1 MSRMNSAALSRPA
14 LITSG
19 YDVIVIGGGVNG
31 VAIARECAR
40 AGVRA
45 LLLEQHDFASGTTSR
60 STRIIHGGLRYL
72 EHGELGLVRESLR
85 ERNRLLCERPHL
97 VRPTR
102 FVLALPKHGMFSG
115 RGALAIRAGLALY
128 GWMSPSPSSRAL
140 DAFVDRLEQDLAIFD
155 YEDAQCEFPERL
167 CAEWLVEAM
176 QHGAVTRNY
185 CKVQSVR
192 PGAHRITVQ
201 AQDLLTQTEC
211 EFEAKYVVNA
221 SGPWVDEVCA
231 TAMVGTKKLIGGVRG
246 SHILLDRFLGAPS
259 NPIYTE
265 AADGRPFFVVPWNGQ
280 LMVGTTEVRDEGDPG
295 RARASADEI
304 DYLLAGFN
312 RLFPEHSA
320 SVTDVRGTFSGVRPL
335 PNTGNDARDYNAIT
349 RRSFIHDHA
358 QDGFPGLYSIIGGK
372 LTTAASLARQCARAL
387 GIRAVEETVPQVA
400 VGPASGFDN
409 TLEQWAHQ
417 MAQRCRISA
426 ASARATAEW
435 HGRSALCVL
444 RRTIDDCS
452 LAEPIVEG
460 SDHLLAVAVHAV
472 ERESAITLADILLRR
487 VPIALTGNWSPEQS
501 IASAERIGRALRWSE
516 SRIAEELESFAA
528 ERDRLIGVGSG
539 SHTLFPAEHAA

>member
-1 MSRMNSAALSRPA
+1 
-14 LITSG
+14 
-19 YDVIVIGGGVNG
+19 
-31 VAIARECAR
+31 VAIAKACAQGGLR
-40 AGVRA
+40 T
-45 LLLEQHDFASGTTSR
+45 LLLEQSDFAAGTSSR

-72 EHGELGLVRESLR
+72 EHGEIGLVRESLR
-85 ERNRLLCERPHL
+85 ERERLRVEWPHL
-97 VRPTR
+97 VRPMK
-102 FVLALPKHGMFSG
+102 FLLAFPEKPSAFSLRNPIAMRMGLWLYRRMARADDRKLPTNGDWT
-115 RGALAIRAGLALY
+115 ALAEATGAWR
-128 GWMSPSPSSRAL
+128 
-140 DAFVDRLEQDLAIFD
+140 IFD

-176 QHGAVTRNY
+176 QHGAVARNY
-185 CKVQSVR
+185 CKVLSLR

-246 SHILLDRFLGAPS
+246 SHILLDRFPGAPS

-265 AADGRPFFVVPWNGQ
+265 AADGRPFFIVPWNGQ
-280 LMVGTTEVRDEGDPG
+280 LMVGTTEVHDEGDPSC
-295 RARASADEI
+295 ARASAAEI

-312 RLFPEHSA
+312 RLFPQRRA
-320 SVTDVRGTFSGVRPL
+320 TVADVHGTFSGVRPL
-335 PNTGNDARDYNAIT
+335 PNTGEDATDYNAIT

-358 QDGFPGLYSIIGGK
+358 QDGFPRLYSIIGGK
-372 LTTAASLARQCARAL
+372 LTTAASLARQCARKL
-387 GIRAVEETVPQVA
+387 GIRAVAEPAPLVA

-409 TLEQWAHQ
+409 TLQHWAHQ

-435 HGRSALCVL
+435 HGRAALCVL
-444 RRTIDDCS
+444 RRAIDDCS
-452 LAEPIVEG
+452 LGEPILEG
-460 SDHLLAVAVHAV
+460 SDHLLAAAVQAV

-528 ERDRLIGVGSG
+528 ERERLIGVGRG
-539 SHTLFPAEHAA
+539 SHALLPTEHAA